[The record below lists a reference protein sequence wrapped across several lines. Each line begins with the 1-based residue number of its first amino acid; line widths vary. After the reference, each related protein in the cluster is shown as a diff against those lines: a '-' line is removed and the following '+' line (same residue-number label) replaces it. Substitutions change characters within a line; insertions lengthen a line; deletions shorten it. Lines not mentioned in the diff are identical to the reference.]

1 MKKLEFLG
9 LPWYF
14 WLIFIIV
21 FVVSIVVKAYIYKAL
36 GVPVMTY
43 NPIVLQS
50 Q

>member
-14 WLIFIIV
+14 WLVFII
-21 FVVSIVVKAYIYKAL
+21 FSVVSIFVKAYIYKTL